1 MSSRHHICIIEPDSF
16 YGGMFARKCERRG
29 WKTTVIEDVK
39 HAERCL
45 ESGANIIVIDIEDPK
60 AEMLVDDLRKK
71 GSKHTSVPIVI
82 LTKHHDRNTI
92 DRMMK
97 AGVEAY
103 LIKGHFVPHEAV
115 EKLHRILDS
124 RMV

>member
-1 MSSRHHICIIEPDSF
+1 MSKNHHICIVEPDTF

-45 ESGANIIVIDIEDPK
+45 ESGANILVIDIEDPQ
-60 AEMLVDDLRKK
+60 AEMLVDQLRKK
-71 GSKHTSVPIVI
+71 GSEYSSIPIVI
-82 LTKHHDRNTI
+82 LTKHHERKTI
-92 DRMMK
+92 NRMME

-103 LIKGHFVPHEAV
+103 LIKGHFVPSEAV